1 MKFGSLGQTKRK
13 LSRLWTST
21 KQKRKNMMKRTRL
34 IVVVDEVDEGAG
46 SVILGVEVEVVE
58 VMVDTT
64 EDTIKIDTVEVE
76 MIISGNTI
84 LVGIGIL
91 TVRNDGTLI
100 RALQV
105 QRDDDMMYI
114 LGS

>member
-1 MKFGSLGQTKRK
+1 MKFGSLDQTKRK
-13 LSRLWTST
+13 LSRLWMST

-34 IVVVDEVDEGAG
+34 IVVGAEVDEGAG

-58 VMVDTT
+58 VMVGMT

-76 MIISGNTI
+76 MIINGNTI
-84 LVGIGIL
+84 LVGIEIL

-100 RALQV
+100 LALQV
-105 QRDDDMMYI
+105 QRDDDMMNI

>member
-1 MKFGSLGQTKRK
+1 
-13 LSRLWTST
+13 
-21 KQKRKNMMKRTRL
+21 
-34 IVVVDEVDEGAG
+34 VVGDEVDEGAG

-64 EDTIKIDTVEVE
+64 EDTIKIDTV
-76 MIISGNTI
+76 IISGNTI
-84 LVGIGIL
+84 LAGIGIL

-100 RALQV
+100 RALQT
-105 QRDDDMMYI
+105 QRDDDMMNI

>member
-1 MKFGSLGQTKRK
+1 
-13 LSRLWTST
+13 
-21 KQKRKNMMKRTRL
+21 
-34 IVVVDEVDEGAG
+34 VVGAEVDEGAG

-58 VMVDTT
+58 VMVGMT

-76 MIISGNTI
+76 MIINGNTI
-84 LVGIGIL
+84 LVGIEIL

-100 RALQV
+100 LALQV
-105 QRDDDMMYI
+105 QRDDDMMNI